1 MDLREKEQK
10 ERQKTA
16 AETAAVIAAAGLSS
30 RMGALKQTMKLGE
43 YGFAEHIV
51 RSFLAAGIKRI
62 AVVTGH
68 RAEEV
73 RQSLTGYDVQFLHNP
88 DYASTE
94 MLDSARI
101 GFRYY
106 TGVEKLFFCPSDI
119 PLFRPETVRRLLEVP
134 IPEDGRAVVCP
145 VCGGRTGHPVLI
157 GGRLLPELLTCP
169 GDGGLRKAFQSIGA
183 AQISVTVEDPGALL
197 DADTPEAYEKLKLL
211 L

>member
-1 MDLREKEQK
+1 MDLQEKERK
-10 ERQKTA
+10 RMDA
-16 AETAAVIAAAGLSS
+16 AEKTAAVIAAAGLSS

-43 YGFAEHIV
+43 YGFTERIV
-51 RSFLAAGIKRI
+51 RSFLGAGVKRI

-73 RQSLTGYDVQFLHNP
+73 RQSLAGYDVQFLHNP

-119 PLFRPETVRRLLEVP
+119 PMFQPETIRRLLDVP
-134 IPEDGRAVVCP
+134 LPEDGRAVICP
-145 VCGGRTGHPVLI
+145 VCGGKTGHPVLI
-157 GGRLLPELLTCP
+157 GGGLLSELLTCP
-169 GDGGLRKAFQSIGA
+169 GDGGLRKAFQSTGA
-183 AQISVTVEDPGALL
+183 PQISVPVEDPGALL

>member
-1 MDLREKEQK
+1 MDLQEKERK
-10 ERQKTA
+10 RMDA
-16 AETAAVIAAAGLSS
+16 AEKTAAVIAAAGLSS

-43 YGFAEHIV
+43 YGFTERIV
-51 RSFLAAGIKRI
+51 RSFLGAGVKRI

-73 RQSLTGYDVQFLHNP
+73 RQSLAGYDVQFLHNP

-119 PLFRPETVRRLLEVP
+119 PMFQPETIRRLLDVP
-134 IPEDGRAVVCP
+134 LPEDGRAVICP
-145 VCGGRTGHPVLI
+145 VCGGKTGHPVLI
-157 GGRLLPELLTCP
+157 GGGLLPELLTCP
-169 GDGGLRKAFQSIGA
+169 GDGGLRKAFQCTGA
-183 AQISVTVEDPGALL
+183 PQISVPVEDPGALL

>member
-1 MDLREKEQK
+1 MDLQVNERKRMEAEK
-10 ERQKTA
+10 
-16 AETAAVIAAAGLSS
+16 ETAAVIAAAGFSS
-30 RMGALKQTMKLGE
+30 RMGTLKQTMKLGE
-43 YGFAEHIV
+43 YGFTERIV
-51 RSFLAAGIKRI
+51 RSFLEAGIKRI

-119 PLFRPETVRRLLEVP
+119 PMFQPETISRLLDVP
-134 IPEDGRAVVCP
+134 LPEDGRAVICP
-145 VCGGRTGHPVLI
+145 VCGGKTGHPVLI
-157 GGRLLPELLTCP
+157 GGGLLPELLTCP
-169 GDGGLRKAFQSIGA
+169 GDGGLRKAFQSTGA
-183 AQISVTVEDPGALL
+183 IQITVTVEDPGALL

>member
-1 MDLREKEQK
+1 MDLQEKERK
-10 ERQKTA
+10 RMDA
-16 AETAAVIAAAGLSS
+16 AEKTAAVIAAAGLSS

-43 YGFAEHIV
+43 YGFTERIV
-51 RSFLAAGIKRI
+51 RSFLGAGVKRI

-73 RQSLTGYDVQFLHNP
+73 RQSLAGYDVQFLHNP

-119 PLFRPETVRRLLEVP
+119 PMFQPETIRRLLDVP
-134 IPEDGRAVVCP
+134 LPEDGRAVICP
-145 VCGGRTGHPVLI
+145 VCGGKTGHPVLI
-157 GGRLLPELLTCP
+157 GGGLLPELLTCP
-169 GDGGLRKAFQSIGA
+169 GDGGLRKAFQSTGA
-183 AQISVTVEDPGALL
+183 VQITVTVEDPGALL

>member
-1 MDLREKEQK
+1 MDLQEKERK
-10 ERQKTA
+10 RMDA
-16 AETAAVIAAAGLSS
+16 AEETAAVIAAAGLSS

-43 YGFAEHIV
+43 YGFTERIV
-51 RSFLAAGIKRI
+51 RSFLGAGVKRI

-73 RQSLTGYDVQFLHNP
+73 RQSLAGYDVQFLHNP

-119 PLFRPETVRRLLEVP
+119 PMFQPETIRRLLDVP
-134 IPEDGRAVVCP
+134 LPEDGRAVICP
-145 VCGGRTGHPVLI
+145 VCGGKTGHPVLI
-157 GGRLLPELLTCP
+157 GGGLLPELLTCP
-169 GDGGLRKAFQSIGA
+169 GDGGLRKAFQSTGA
-183 AQISVTVEDPGALL
+183 PQISVPVEDPGALL

>member
-1 MDLREKEQK
+1 MEGKSMDLREKEQK

-101 GFRYY
+101 GFRYF

-119 PLFRPETVRRLLEVP
+119 PLFRPETVRRLL
-134 IPEDGRAVVCP
+134 
-145 VCGGRTGHPVLI
+145 
-157 GGRLLPELLTCP
+157 
-169 GDGGLRKAFQSIGA
+169 
-183 AQISVTVEDPGALL
+183 
-197 DADTPEAYEKLKLL
+197 
-211 L
+211 

>member
-1 MDLREKEQK
+1 
-10 ERQKTA
+10 
-16 AETAAVIAAAGLSS
+16 
-30 RMGALKQTMKLGE
+30 MGALKQTMKLGE
-43 YGFAEHIV
+43 YGFTERIV
-51 RSFLAAGIKRI
+51 RSFLGAGVKRI

-73 RQSLTGYDVQFLHNP
+73 RQSLAGYDVQFLHNP

-119 PLFRPETVRRLLEVP
+119 PMFQPETIRRLLDVP
-134 IPEDGRAVVCP
+134 LPEDGRAVICP
-145 VCGGRTGHPVLI
+145 VCGGKTGHPVLI
-157 GGRLLPELLTCP
+157 GGGLLPELLTCP
-169 GDGGLRKAFQSIGA
+169 GDGGLRKAFQSTGA
-183 AQISVTVEDPGALL
+183 PQISVPVEDPGALL

>member
-1 MDLREKEQK
+1 MDLQEKERK
-10 ERQKTA
+10 RMDA
-16 AETAAVIAAAGLSS
+16 AEETAAVIAAAGLSS

-43 YGFAEHIV
+43 YGFTERIV
-51 RSFLAAGIKRI
+51 RSFLEAGIKRI

-73 RQSLTGYDVQFLHNP
+73 RQSLAGYDVEFLHNP

-101 GFRYY
+101 AFRHFD
-106 TGVEKLFFCPSDI
+106 GVRKLFFCPSDI
-119 PLFRPETVRRLLEVP
+119 PLFRPETVRRLLETTL
-134 IPEDGRAVVCP
+134 PEDGRAVVCP
-145 VCGGRTGHPVLI
+145 VCGGKTGHPVLI
-157 GGRLLPELLTCP
+157 GGGLLPELLTCP
-169 GDGGLRKAFQSIGA
+169 GDGGLRKAFQSTGA
-183 AQISVTVEDPGALL
+183 IQITVTVEDPGALL

>member
-1 MDLREKEQK
+1 MDLQEKERK
-10 ERQKTA
+10 RMDA
-16 AETAAVIAAAGLSS
+16 AEKTAAVIAAAGLSS
-30 RMGALKQTMKLGE
+30 RLGALKQTMKLGE
-43 YGFAEHIV
+43 YGFTERIV
-51 RSFLAAGIKRI
+51 RSFLGAGVKRI

-73 RQSLTGYDVQFLHNP
+73 RQSLAGYDVQFLHNP

-119 PLFRPETVRRLLEVP
+119 PMFQPETIRRLLDVP
-134 IPEDGRAVVCP
+134 LPEDGRAVICP
-145 VCGGRTGHPVLI
+145 VCGGKTGHPVLI
-157 GGRLLPELLTCP
+157 GGGLLPELLTCP
-169 GDGGLRKAFQSIGA
+169 GDGGLRKAFQSTGA
-183 AQISVTVEDPGALL
+183 PQISVPVEDPGALL